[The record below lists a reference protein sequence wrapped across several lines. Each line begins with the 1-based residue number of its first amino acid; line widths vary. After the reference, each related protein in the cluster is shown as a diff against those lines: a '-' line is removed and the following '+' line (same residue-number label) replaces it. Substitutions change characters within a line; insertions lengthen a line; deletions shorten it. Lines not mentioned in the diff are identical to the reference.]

1 MASPNPAI
9 RARQHIA
16 LMRQAWSAE
25 TTSEEGLSNLINHF
39 HTVTDGLGGTYL
51 STLQEEQAQDTLVTG
66 TWYND
71 SVNPE
76 AVVVLIWHRSTG
88 RIEYA
93 VTDGNWPEWLT
104 EPVNF
109 AKEAI
114 AIARA
119 PR

>member
-16 LMRQAWSAE
+16 LMQQTWSAE
-25 TTSEEGLSNLINHF
+25 TISEEGLSNLISQF

-51 STLQEEQAQDTLVTG
+51 STLQEEQTQDTLVTA
-66 TWYND
+66 TWYPD
-71 SVNPE
+71 SVLPE

-104 EPVNF
+104 EPVDY
-109 AKEAI
+109 AKDAI
-114 AIARA
+114 SMARA
-119 PR
+119 RR